1 MRVLIVNGNRMFAD
15 AIRSVLE
22 GRGVEVVGIAESAPA
37 AIETAI
43 RTRPDVVVIDVG
55 IRDGGGLRAGE
66 GIIRADL
73 GAKVIALASLDEVD
87 IARQAL
93 ALGFQGCLT
102 KEVGTH
108 EFADAVRAVGDGEMV
123 WPSQLARRPSKR
135 WPGDGQAQVL
145 VGQLTPREREVLRLI
160 AAAAGNEEIGRRL
173 AISVNTVRS
182 HIQSIFTKLQVHSRL
197 EAVAFAAR
205 NGLLSAPV
213 ANPYPLLPDGMPLAA
228 GERGGGPLP
237 A

>member
-22 GRGVEVVGIAESAPA
+22 DRGVEVVGIAESAPA
-37 AIETAI
+37 AIETAV

-55 IRDGGGLRAGE
+55 IPDGGGLRAGE

-73 GAKVIALASLDEVD
+73 GAKVIALASLEEID

-102 KEVGTH
+102 KEADTH
-108 EFADAVRAVGDGEMV
+108 EFVDAVRAVGDGEMV
-123 WPSQLARRPSKR
+123 WPSQLARRPSRR
-135 WPGDGQAQVL
+135 WPGDGETRVL

-205 NGLLSAPV
+205 NGLLSAPA
-213 ANPYPLLPDGMPLAA
+213 ANPFPLLPDEMPLAA
-228 GERGGGPLP
+228 GEGSGPLP